1 MSIIA
6 GLGVRQ
12 AKGGT
17 QAQVQRRRAREEAD
31 DHVRPH
37 LLQSIRG
44 TAHEQLQLEEDFQVI
59 FNIMR
64 FLLFPTQMKLIG
76 NILELHL

>member
-12 AKGGT
+12 AKGGA

-37 LLQSIRG
+37 LLQSFRG

-59 FNIMR
+59 LGDLSY
-64 FLLFPTQMKLIG
+64 FLLK
-76 NILELHL
+76 